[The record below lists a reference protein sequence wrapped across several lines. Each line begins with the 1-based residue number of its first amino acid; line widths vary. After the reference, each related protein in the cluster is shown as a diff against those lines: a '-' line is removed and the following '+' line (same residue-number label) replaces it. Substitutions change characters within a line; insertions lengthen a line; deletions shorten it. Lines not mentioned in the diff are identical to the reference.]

1 MKLSIDESKLSEE
14 DKKNP
19 IIQLLLEIN
28 RQQAE
33 VIQQLKDEINRL
45 KKHPRKPKMK
55 PSNLEKKEK
64 SGSKKGKRAG
74 SEKKFKTAEIEIHHD
89 EKIEP
94 DDIPAGSRFVYYRDF
109 VVQDIK
115 IEACNTRYRLK
126 VYETPDGEYI
136 VGKLPENLNGKHFGP
151 SLIRFVLYQYY
162 HCHVTQPL
170 LLEQLHEIG
179 IDISAGYL
187 NSLLIEGK
195 ESFHQEKE
203 DMLSVG
209 LKVSSYINVD
219 DTGARHKGK
228 NGYCT
233 YIGNE
238 VFSWF
243 ESTER
248 KNRINFLKCLRAGHS
263 DFYLNIDALTYM
275 QVNKLPKNQ
284 LKSLIGHFNH
294 MFPSQD
300 HWDTFL
306 TDNGI
311 VKQRH
316 RKIATEGALIGSI
329 IEHGISDKLVIV
341 SDDAGQFNVLRHALC
356 WVHAERLISKIVVF
370 SDQAQKELADV
381 KDRIWSLYNDL
392 KDYKLNPNEKDKRRL
407 EKIFDKI
414 FTLKTDSAT
423 LNEALKRIHK
433 NRAELLLVLERPDIP
448 LHNNSAENAIRE
460 YVKRR
465 KISGGTRNELGRLAR
480 DTFTSLKKT
489 CRKLG
494 LSFWQY
500 LKDRIENIGSYPTLS
515 SLIKEQ
521 ALKVA
526 GNKKSVE
533 LPVDFDSSAGNGCPD
548 IPKYVPKDEMN
559 HLAQKPSSM
568 VDLLLSESLKPG

>member
-19 IIQLLLEIN
+19 TVQLLLEII

-33 VIQQLKDEINRL
+33 AIQQFKDEINRL
-45 KKHPRKPKMK
+45 KRHPRKPKIK
-55 PSNLEKKEK
+55 PSNLEKKK
-64 SGSKKGKRAG
+64 KAGLKGDKRTGSA
-74 SEKKFKTAEIEIHHD
+74 KKFKTAELEIHKVK
-89 EKIEP
+89 EIEP
-94 DDIPAGSRFVYYRDF
+94 DHIPAGSRFIDYRDF

-115 IEACNTRYRLK
+115 IESYNTRYRLK
-126 VYETPDGEYI
+126 VYETPVGNYI
-136 VGKLPENLNGKHFGP
+136 VGNLPQNLNGKHFGP

-170 LLEQLHEIG
+170 LLEQLREIG
-179 IDISAGYL
+179 IDISSGYL
-187 NSLLIEGK
+187 NNLLIEGK
-195 ESFHQEKE
+195 EEFHREKDE
-203 DMLSVG
+203 ILSAG
-209 LKVSSYINVD
+209 LQISSYINVD

-248 KNRINFLKCLRAGHS
+248 KDRINFLKCLRAGHS
-263 DFYLNIDALTYM
+263 DFYLNIEALTYM

-284 LKSLIGHFNH
+284 LQSLIDHFDD
-294 MFPSQD
+294 MFPSQQ

-329 IEHGISDKLVIV
+329 VKHGISDELVIV
-341 SDDAGQFNVLRHALC
+341 SDDAGQFNVLCHALC
-356 WVHAERLISKIVVF
+356 WVHAERLIDKIVVF
-370 SDQAQKELADV
+370 SDQSQKDLEDV
-381 KDRIWSLYNDL
+381 KEQIWNLYNDL
-392 KDYKLNPNEKDKRRL
+392 KAYKLNPNAKDKQGL
-407 EKIFDKI
+407 EETFDRI
-414 FTLKTDSAT
+414 FTSKTDSAT

-433 NRAELLLVLERPDIP
+433 NKAELLLVLERPDIP

-460 YVKRR
+460 YVKKR
-465 KISGGTRNELGRLAR
+465 KISGSTRSELGRLAR

-494 LSFWQY
+494 ISFWQY

-521 ALKVA
+521 ALRA
-526 GNKKSVE
+526 TENNKSVKLPIDFGSSASNVCPGISE
-533 LPVDFDSSAGNGCPD
+533 YVPVDET
-548 IPKYVPKDEMN
+548 IPMGQET
-559 HLAQKPSSM
+559 SRM
-568 VDLLLSESLKPG
+568 VNLFLSDSLKPG